1 MNVLNK
7 IFLDVLLSKFTL
19 STWSTF
25 ESKIIIS
32 LITQLLSTYSMPGQ
46 PISKRRQ
53 KVCDSVQRQAKLEA
67 AITAY
72 KENALKEKKQCLS
85 LQEMKN
91 RTGIPKTTL
100 WRAGQPNYQSA
111 RQFSET
117 KKLFST
123 AQELMMVKYLLG
135 SADMGRG
142 MDPRTLRELANE
154 ILWETRGP
162 DHKPV
167 NHNWPGS
174 FITRYEKVLSTH
186 WSKPLDRNHAEAS
199 PEMIAGFYHVYGEVL
214 KQHAIPLT
222 NQFGA
227 DETGIQLSVGC
238 AKQVIG
244 HCGKRTT
251 YNTQGGDREQI
262 TFLPVICADS
272 TLTGHITIFPGKK
285 IPNKCA
291 YNNPLQSE

>member
-1 MNVLNK
+1 
-7 IFLDVLLSKFTL
+7 
-19 STWSTF
+19 
-25 ESKIIIS
+25 
-32 LITQLLSTYSMPGQ
+32 
-46 PISKRRQ
+46 
-53 KVCDSVQRQAKLEA
+53 
-67 AITAY
+67 
-72 KENALKEKKQCLS
+72 
-85 LQEMKN
+85 
-91 RTGIPKTTL
+91 
-100 WRAGQPNYQSA
+100 
-111 RQFSET
+111 
-117 KKLFST
+117 
-123 AQELMMVKYLLG
+123 MVKYLLG

-186 WSKPLDRNHAEAS
+186 WSKPLDRNRAEAS
-199 PEMIAGFYHVYGEVL
+199 PEMIAGFYHVYGKVL

-238 AKQVIG
+238 AKRVIG
-244 HCGKRTT
+244 HRGKRTT